1 MTTTIKVS
9 DVTKQRLDMIQ
20 AKITLARRRKVTLME
35 LVDIMTRIALR
46 HEDELLGAQK
56 SRHDEKEAEAPV
68 PADKRSRDSADRADE
83 YVYEE

>member
-35 LVDIMTRIALR
+35 LIDIMTRIALR

-56 SRHDEKEAEAPV
+56 PRHDEKEPEEPTGKKGGGSV
-68 PADKRSRDSADRADE
+68 DRTDE

>member
-9 DVTKQRLDMIQ
+9 DETKQRLDMIQ

-35 LVDIMTRIALR
+35 LIDTMTNIALR
-46 HEDELLGAQK
+46 HEDELPQI
-56 SRHDEKEAEAPV
+56 EKPQHAEKNPDAPAGRRERGGV
-68 PADKRSRDSADRADE
+68 GKTDD

>member
-9 DVTKQRLDMIQ
+9 DETKQRLDMIQ

-35 LVDIMTRIALR
+35 LIDTMTQIALR
-46 HEDELLGAQK
+46 HEDELLQIEKPQRAEKNPDAPAGRRGRSGAGK
-56 SRHDEKEAEAPV
+56 
-68 PADKRSRDSADRADE
+68 ADD

>member
-9 DVTKQRLDMIQ
+9 DETKQRLDMIQ

-35 LVDIMTRIALR
+35 LIDTMTSIALR
-46 HEDELLGAQK
+46 HEDELLQI
-56 SRHDEKEAEAPV
+56 EKPQRAEKNPDAPTGKRGRSDAGK
-68 PADKRSRDSADRADE
+68 ADD

>member
-9 DVTKQRLDMIQ
+9 DETKQRLDMIQ

-35 LVDIMTRIALR
+35 LIDTMTQIALR
-46 HEDELLGAQK
+46 HEDELLQIEKPQRAEKNPDAPAGKRGRGGASK
-56 SRHDEKEAEAPV
+56 VD
-68 PADKRSRDSADRADE
+68 D

>member
-9 DVTKQRLDMIQ
+9 DETKQRLDMIQ

-35 LVDIMTRIALR
+35 LIDTMTQIALR
-46 HEDELLGAQK
+46 HEDELLQIEKPQRAEKNPDAPASRRGRGGAGK
-56 SRHDEKEAEAPV
+56 VGD
-68 PADKRSRDSADRADE
+68 

>member
-9 DVTKQRLDMIQ
+9 DETKQRLDMIQ

-35 LVDIMTRIALR
+35 LIDTMTQIALR
-46 HEDELLGAQK
+46 HEDELLQI
-56 SRHDEKEAEAPV
+56 EKPQRAEKNPDMPV
-68 PADKRSRDSADRADE
+68 GRRGRSCADKADE

>member
-9 DVTKQRLDMIQ
+9 DETKQRLDMIQ

-35 LVDIMTRIALR
+35 LIDTMTQIALR
-46 HEDELLGAQK
+46 HEDELLQIEKPQRAEKNPDAPAGK
-56 SRHDEKEAEAPV
+56 RGKGDEGKT
-68 PADKRSRDSADRADE
+68 DD

>member
-9 DVTKQRLDMIQ
+9 DETKQRLDMIQ

-35 LVDIMTRIALR
+35 LIDIMTQIALR
-46 HEDELLGAQK
+46 HEDELLQIEKPQRAEKNPDAPIGRRGSGGAGK
-56 SRHDEKEAEAPV
+56 
-68 PADKRSRDSADRADE
+68 ADD

>member
-9 DVTKQRLDMIQ
+9 DETKQRLDMIQ

-35 LVDIMTRIALR
+35 LIDTMTSIALR
-46 HEDELLGAQK
+46 HEDELLQIEKPQRAEKNPNAPAGKRGRGGAGK
-56 SRHDEKEAEAPV
+56 TD
-68 PADKRSRDSADRADE
+68 D

>member
-9 DVTKQRLDMIQ
+9 DETKQRLDMIQ

-35 LVDIMTRIALR
+35 LIDTMTQIALR
-46 HEDELLGAQK
+46 HEDELLQI
-56 SRHDEKEAEAPV
+56 EKPQRVEKNPNAP
-68 PADKRSRDSADRADE
+68 AGKRRKGDASKTDD

>member
-9 DVTKQRLDMIQ
+9 DETKQRLDMIQ

-35 LVDIMTRIALR
+35 LIDIMTRIALR

-56 SRHDEKEAEAPV
+56 TRHNEKEPEAT
-68 PADKRSRDSADRADE
+68 DGKRGRGGADRTDE

>member
-9 DVTKQRLDMIQ
+9 DETKQRLDMIQ
-20 AKITLARRRKVTLME
+20 AKITLVRRRKVTLME
-35 LVDIMTRIALR
+35 LIDIMTRIALR

-56 SRHDEKEAEAPV
+56 PWHNEKEPEEPTG
-68 PADKRSRDSADRADE
+68 KKGRGGADRTDE

>member
-9 DVTKQRLDMIQ
+9 DETKQRLDMIQ

-35 LVDIMTRIALR
+35 LIDTMTSIALR
-46 HEDELLGAQK
+46 HEDELLQI
-56 SRHDEKEAEAPV
+56 EKPQRTERNPDAPAGKLERSGTGK
-68 PADKRSRDSADRADE
+68 ADD

>member
-35 LVDIMTRIALR
+35 LIDIMTRIALR
-46 HEDELLGAQK
+46 HEDELLGAPK
-56 SRHDEKEAEAPV
+56 TRHIEREPDATT
-68 PADKRSRDSADRADE
+68 DGKRSRGGGDRTDE
-83 YVYEE
+83 YVYED

>member
-9 DVTKQRLDMIQ
+9 DETKQRLDMIQ

-35 LVDIMTRIALR
+35 LIDTMTRIALR
-46 HEDELLGAQK
+46 HEDELLQIEKPQRAEKNPDAPAGKRGRGGAGK
-56 SRHDEKEAEAPV
+56 
-68 PADKRSRDSADRADE
+68 ADD

>member
-9 DVTKQRLDMIQ
+9 DVTKQRLDMLQ

-35 LVDIMTRIALR
+35 LIDIMTRIAVR

-56 SRHDEKEAEAPV
+56 QRHNEKEHVEPDAQGK
-68 PADKRSRDSADRADE
+68 KRNASGEDE
-83 YVYEE
+83 YIYEED

>member
-9 DVTKQRLDMIQ
+9 DETKQRLDMIQ

-35 LVDIMTRIALR
+35 LIDTMTQIALQ
-46 HEDELLGAQK
+46 HEDELLQT
-56 SRHDEKEAEAPV
+56 EKPQRAEKNPDAPIG
-68 PADKRSRDSADRADE
+68 KRGRGGVGRADE